1 MTPTPPP
8 TLPTKVP
15 RPIGTTIGVCGPLV
29 LIGLYGYL
37 STSRGTRAFDDF
49 ASRNVGTG
57 LFALAMLGLV
67 IGGTLLVGLLAT
79 LWAVWRGER
88 PRWLARTL
96 LAAHV
101 VVVLLLLLL
110 RAGM

>member
-1 MTPTPPP
+1 MSHTPAPP
-8 TLPTKVP
+8 LLTKAP
-15 RPIGTTIGVCGPLV
+15 RRIGTAIGSCGPLV

-49 ASRNVGTG
+49 ASRNVGSG

-79 LWAVWRGER
+79 LWAVRRGER
-88 PRWLARTL
+88 PRWLAGTL
-96 LAAHV
+96 LAVHV
-101 VVVLLLLLL
+101 VAVLLVL
-110 RAGM
+110 RAVW

>member
-1 MTPTPPP
+1 MTLTPAPP
-8 TLPTKVP
+8 LLAKAP
-15 RPIGTTIGVCGPLV
+15 RPTGTAIGACGPLV

-67 IGGTLLVGLLAT
+67 IGGTLLVGLLAS

-88 PRWLARTL
+88 PRWLPRIL
-96 LAAHV
+96 LAVHV
-101 VVVLLLLLL
+101 VAVLLVL
-110 RAGM
+110 RAVW

>member
-1 MTPTPPP
+1 MTHTPAP
-8 TLPTKVP
+8 LPLTKVP

-37 STSRGTRAFDDF
+37 STSRGTRAFDGF
-49 ASRNVGTG
+49 AGRNIGNG

-79 LWAVWRGER
+79 LWAVRRGER
-88 PRWLARTL
+88 PRWLARML
-96 LAAHV
+96 LAVHAV
-101 VVVLLLLLL
+101 AVLLAL
-110 RAGM
+110 RTVW

>member
-1 MTPTPPP
+1 MTHAPAPP
-8 TLPTKVP
+8 LLAKAP
-15 RPIGTTIGVCGPLV
+15 RPIGTAIGACGPLV

-37 STSRGTRAFDDF
+37 STSRGTRAFDHF
-49 ASRNVGTG
+49 ASRNLGTG
-57 LFALAMLGLV
+57 LFAMAMLGLV
-67 IGGTLLVGLLAT
+67 IGGTLLVGLVAT
-79 LWAVWRGER
+79 LWAAWRGER

-101 VVVLLLLLL
+101 VVVLWLLLL